1 VRTPTA
7 RMPMDTPSPAAGTS
21 QPVPKSLAPPHGA
34 SPYVSTP
41 GANLTLA
48 ASPNL
53 PPSTT
58 PTHGT
63 HPTSVWM
70 STATLCLVPKPTPT
84 TATIPTETPT
94 LAVRVT
100 KVRDQVSAKC
110 STKEHLPPTL

>member
-1 VRTPTA
+1 VRPPTA

-34 SPYVSTP
+34 SPYVTTP

-70 STATLCLVPKPTPT
+70 SKATLCLVPKPTPT

-100 KVRDQVSAKC
+100 KVRDLKC
-110 STKEHLPPTL
+110 AMRSIKDRSPLNP